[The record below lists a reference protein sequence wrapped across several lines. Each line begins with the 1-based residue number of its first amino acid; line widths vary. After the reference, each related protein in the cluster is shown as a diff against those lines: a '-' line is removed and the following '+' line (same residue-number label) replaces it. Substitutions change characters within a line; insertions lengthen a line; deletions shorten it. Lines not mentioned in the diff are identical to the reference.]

1 MITRR
6 TTLLATLLASWVAPR
21 VALGRAATLGFGGL
35 YGPMT
40 VEGVQLTPGAHAL
53 VGQRVTI
60 PGFMAPALKADADFF
75 VLTRTPL
82 STCPFCSSG
91 SDWPVDIVFVRLSHA
106 SDAVE
111 PSYAITAT
119 GTLEWGAAVDE
130 ETGFVSLVRL
140 TDATWSR
147 AG

>member
-1 MITRR
+1 M
-6 TTLLATLLASWVAPR
+6 
-21 VALGRAATLGFGGL
+21 LGFGGL
-35 YGPMT
+35 YGPT
-40 VEGVQLTPGAHAL
+40 TADGVQLTPGARAL

-75 VLTRTPL
+75 VLTRTPM

-91 SDWPVDIVFVRLSHA
+91 GDWPVDIVFVRLARASH
-106 SDAVE
+106 AVE

-119 GTLEWGAAVDE
+119 GTLEWGASVDE

-140 TDATWSR
+140 TDAVWART
-147 AG
+147 